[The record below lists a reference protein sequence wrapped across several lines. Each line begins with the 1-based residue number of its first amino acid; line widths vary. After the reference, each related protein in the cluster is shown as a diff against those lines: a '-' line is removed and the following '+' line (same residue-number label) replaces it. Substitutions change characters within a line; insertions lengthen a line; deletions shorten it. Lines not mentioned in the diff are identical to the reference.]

1 MTDLE
6 RLFRRLVDN
15 LIAIDP
21 ARLHRPIALAD
32 LLNSIIPY
40 RTNRRSLSIDSAE
53 DYDMLVLRLCSGEG
67 GYVQMASEDIAQVFR
82 DQVGAPNP
90 DLGILREHPRAELM
104 LGTEPLAHALGPGP
118 EEQFAPPEDD
128 DPPAA
133 TGAAP
138 APAAAPAPVLQLE
151 SSPRATFSAEPAP
164 PAVILPPPPRIMADM
179 DPPSARRDAAG
190 PRCSFCGGKLP
201 SGRAVNFCPH
211 CGQNQSM
218 VRCPNCQAEIE
229 IDWKHCVSCG
239 HFVAE

>member
-40 RTNRRSLSIDSAE
+40 RTTRRALGVDSAE
-53 DYDMLVLRLCSGEG
+53 DYDMLVLRLCAGEG
-67 GYVQMASEDIAQVFR
+67 GYVQMTSEDIAQVFH
-82 DQVGAPNP
+82 DQVVSPNP

-104 LGTEPLAHALGPGP
+104 LCTEPLAHALGPGP
-118 EEQFAPPEDD
+118 DEQFAPPEPEEPPVPSS
-128 DPPAA
+128 PPAPTPVIPLDSA
-133 TGAAP
+133 RRIPFTAEPAAP
-138 APAAAPAPVLQLE
+138 AV
-151 SSPRATFSAEPAP
+151 
-164 PAVILPPPPRIMADM
+164 VLPPPPRIVADV
-179 DPPSARRDAAG
+179 DPPAARRRESG

-211 CGQNQSM
+211 CGQNQSL

-229 IDWKHCVSCG
+229 IGWKHCVSCG
-239 HFVAE
+239 HYVAE